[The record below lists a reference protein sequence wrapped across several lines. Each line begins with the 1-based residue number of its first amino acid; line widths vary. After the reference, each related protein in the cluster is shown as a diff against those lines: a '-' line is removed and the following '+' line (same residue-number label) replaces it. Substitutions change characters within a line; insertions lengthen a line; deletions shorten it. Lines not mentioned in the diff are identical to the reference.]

1 MRKIVLLSALVS
13 ILLPLTSHFS
23 PLSACTNFIVCK
35 KASADGSVFVTYN
48 ADSYGAFMPLYHFP
62 AAKHGA
68 GEMRKVYE
76 WDTNKYLGEIPEVAE
91 TYNVIGNSNEWQVT
105 IGETTFG
112 GREEMA
118 DSTGIIDYGS
128 LIYIT
133 LQRAKTAREALQV
146 MTSLV
151 EQFGYC
157 SEGETFSVADKDE
170 AWMLEMMGCGP
181 DRTKEQGRT
190 VWVAVRIPDDA
201 IAAHA
206 NQSRITKFLD
216 GRYVQVKMKDLLNP
230 KAFAKAERQLLKAN
244 QKPQTSNLK
253 PQTLMLCSDN
263 VVSYARTM
271 GWFEGKDADFSYN
284 AAYAKPDFSGRRYCE
299 ARVWSFFNRFAD
311 DFSEYVPYAAGIE
324 PNTKEMPLWIIPNK
338 KVTMQDIRD
347 AMRDHYEGTPFA
359 LDSKGDIGGGIFQMP
374 YRPSPLSFKLDGQEV
389 FNERPISTQQ
399 SAFSFISQMRS
410 SLPREVGAC
419 FWFGNDDGNMVAYTP
434 MYSCITRRPKC
445 FSGEGADDVTVSMD
459 NAFWVCNW
467 VSNMVYPR
475 YSMMFPS
482 LKEVRDSLDA
492 SYAQLQPDIEAKALA
507 LSTADERI
515 RLLTD
520 YSCQKGDEMIARWQQ
535 LAFFLIVKYNDMV
548 VKPTDEQGRFLRN
561 QYGGGAKVVRPGFP
575 EAYAR
580 ELLKQTGSRYLV
592 PEKEKKD

>member
-1 MRKIVLLSALVS
+1 MKRNLILFAMLIVGTYAM
-13 ILLPLTSHFS
+13 
-23 PLSACTNFIVCK
+23 ACTNFIVGRN
-35 KASADGSVFVTYN
+35 ASADGSVFVTYN
-48 ADSYGAFMPLYHFP
+48 ADSYGAFMPLYHYP
-62 AAKHGA
+62 AATHQPGD
-68 GEMRKVYE
+68 MRQIHE
-76 WDTNKYLGEIPEVAE
+76 WDTNKYLGEIPEAME

-118 DSTGIIDYGS
+118 DSTGVIDYGS
-128 LIYIT
+128 LIYIA
-133 LQRAKTAREALQV
+133 LQRSKTAREALQI

-151 EQFGYC
+151 ERYGYY

-181 DRTKEQGRT
+181 DREKSKERV

-216 GRYVQVKMKDLLNP
+216 GRYVQVKVKDLLKKYPVNG
-230 KAFAKAERQLLKAN
+230 K
-244 QKPQTSNLK
+244 KPVPNL
-253 PQTLMLCSDN
+253 MVCSDN

-271 GWFEGKDADFSYN
+271 GWYEGKDADFSYN
-284 AAYAKPDFSGRRYCE
+284 AAYAAPDFSGRRYCE
-299 ARVWSFFNRFAD
+299 ARVWSFFNRFAN

-324 PNTKEMPLWIIPNK
+324 ANTREMPLWIIPNK
-338 KVTMQDIRD
+338 KVTLQDLRD

-359 LDSKGDIGGGIFQMP
+359 LDSKGDIGGGMFEMP
-374 YRPSPLSFKLDGQEV
+374 YRVSPLSFKVDGKEY
-389 FNERPISTQQ
+389 FNERPISTFQT
-399 SAFSFISQMRS
+399 AWSFISQMRS

-434 MYSCITRRPKC
+434 MYSCITRVPKC
-445 FSGEGADDVTVSMD
+445 FSGEGADDVTFSMD

-482 LKEVRDSLDA
+482 LKAVRDSLDA
-492 SYAQLQPDIEAKALA
+492 SYSALQPEIEAKALA
-507 LSTADERI
+507 LPTAEERVKY
-515 RLLTD
+515 LTD
-520 YSCQKGDEMIARWQQ
+520 YSCQKGDEVIARWQQ
-535 LAFFLIVKYNDMV
+535 LAFFLIVKYNDIV
-548 VKPTDEQGRFLRN
+548 VKPTDENGRFERN
-561 QYGGGAKVVRPGFP
+561 KFGGGARVQRPGMP
-575 EAYAR
+575 EQYAH
-580 ELLKQTGSRYLV
+580 EFLQMTGDKFLV
-592 PEKEKKD
+592 PEKEKK

>member
-1 MRKIVLLSALVS
+1 MERKLILFTLLVAG
-13 ILLPLTSHFS
+13 TYAM
-23 PLSACTNFIVCK
+23 ACTNFIVGK
-35 KASADGSVFVTYN
+35 KASADGSVFVSYN
-48 ADSYGAFMPLYHFP
+48 ADSYGAFMPLYHYP
-62 AAKHGA
+62 AARHEA
-68 GEMRKVYE
+68 GEMRKIYE
-76 WDTNKYLGEIPEVAE
+76 WDTNKFLGEIPEAPE

-133 LQRAKTAREALQV
+133 LQRSRTAREALQV
-146 MTSLV
+146 MTALV
-151 EQFGYC
+151 EQFGYY

-181 DRTKEQGRT
+181 DRTKSKERT
-190 VWVAVRIPDDA
+190 VWVAVRIPDNA

-216 GRYVQVKMKDLLNP
+216 GRYVPVKMKDL
-230 KAFAKAERQLLKAN
+230 
-244 QKPQTSNLK
+244 QKKYPVNGKK
-253 PQTLMLCSDN
+253 PVPDLVVCSDN

-271 GWFEGKDADFSYN
+271 GWFDGKDADFSYN
-284 AAYAKPDFSGRRYCE
+284 AAYATPDFSGRRYCE
-299 ARVWSFFNRFAD
+299 ARVWSFFNRFSD
-311 DFSEYVPYAAGIE
+311 DFSAYVPYAAGIE
-324 PNTKEMPLWIIPNK
+324 KEAQEMPLWIIPNK
-338 KVTMQDIRD
+338 KVTLQDMRD

-359 LDSKGDIGGGIFQMP
+359 LDTAGDIGGGIFQMP
-374 YRPSPLSFKLDGQEV
+374 YRPSPLSFKVDGVEY

-399 SAFSFISQMRS
+399 TAWSFISQMRS

-434 MYSCITRRPKC
+434 MYSCMTRLPKC
-445 FSGEGADDVTVSMD
+445 FSGEGADDVTFSMD

-492 SYAQLQPDIEAKALA
+492 SYDSLQPEVEAKALA
-507 LSTADERI
+507 LPAVEDRI

-520 YSCQKGDEMIARWQQ
+520 YSCRKGDEMIARWQQ
-535 LAFFLIVKYNDMV
+535 LAFFLIVKYNDMA
-548 VKPTDEQGRFLRN
+548 VKPTDENGTFKRN
-561 QYGGGAKVVRPGFP
+561 KFGGGARVVRPGYP
-575 EAYAR
+575 ESYAR
-580 ELLKQTGSRYLV
+580 DLLRQTGSRYMV
-592 PEKEKKD
+592 PAKEKKD